1 MSQAALQH
9 RPLERRRDGNAEA
22 RIQAAVVAW
31 VGWVCPSVIVYAIP
45 NGGLRSKSEAA
56 RMKWTGTLSGMPDLG
71 LVLPGGQAGFFE
83 IKTPKRGRLSD
94 AQSEMLPR
102 LEMRGA
108 RCAVVRSIDDARSA
122 FKAWGV
128 QMREAFA

>member
-9 RPLERRRDGNAEA
+9 QPVERRRDGNAEA

-31 VGWVCPSVIVYAIP
+31 VGWVCPGVIVYAIP

-71 LVLPGGQAGFFE
+71 FVLPGGQAGFFE

-94 AQSEMLPR
+94 AQSEMLP
-102 LEMRGA
+102 A
-108 RCAVVRSIDDARSA
+108 S
-122 FKAWGV
+122 
-128 QMREAFA
+128 